1 MDDDKPLKDPRSSQH
16 REHNL
21 LHECLASIVPI
32 ELEGMRLL
40 KEWPHFLFGSEPIP
54 REQLVEAVTE
64 LIDYTGRCAA
74 ASTALAGLAPVPL
87 TAATVLEFGL

>member
-1 MDDDKPLKDPRSSQH
+1 VALKGFTVDELH
-16 REHNL
+16 R
-21 LHECLASIVPI
+21 CLESIAPV

-40 KEWPHFLFGSEPIP
+40 KERPHFLFASEPIA
-54 REQLVEAVTE
+54 REQLVEAVAE

-87 TAATVLEFGL
+87 TVATVLEFGL